1 MLTSINL
8 GDRVKIEPG
17 NRWDDYGDNPDSTAN
32 GTIVAV
38 ESGWVLVEWDGL
50 PGQFNYRPFDLVP
63 GV

>member
-17 NRWDDYGDNPDSTAN
+17 NRWESYGDNPNSAI
-32 GTIVAV
+32 GGAIVAV
-38 ESGWVLVEWDGL
+38 ESGWVIVKWDGR

-63 GV
+63 EV